1 MYGLL
6 IFMNMRY
13 YYDLFYRSY
22 VVSPYARQGLAF
34 KDIWGTAAFLRV
46 AIHMSAWS
54 LGGLMWIWTFLPS
67 AEPWLYFSYVT
78 MALAIVQLGRIIM
91 IIIIQCFALILDNY
105 NARYYLYD
113 NF

>member
-22 VVSPYARQGLAF
+22 VVSPYGRQGLAF
-34 KDIWGTAAFLRV
+34 RDIWGTAAFLRV

-54 LGGLMWIWTFLPS
+54 LGGLMWIWTFLPM
-67 AEPWLYFSYVT
+67 ADGWMYFSYVT
-78 MALAIVQLGRIIM
+78 MALAIV
-91 IIIIQCFALILDNY
+91 
-105 NARYYLYD
+105 
-113 NF
+113 